1 MRPSLFLNINEY
13 HLAPVR
19 QRCASQKTW
28 VNKWV
33 GFMKNWIELSIAG
46 RVGDKARRAAFT
58 LVELLVVIAII
69 GILVGLLL
77 PAVQAARE
85 AARRM
90 QCSNNLKQM
99 GLAMLNYESAHKKLP
114 SGGEGTD
121 MSLSPPA
128 RTDYSFAPHSPF
140 TVMLPFMEQGNIY
153 NQMNLSFYYNDT
165 RFPANQLATQ
175 NQVPIF
181 VCPSDPFGSVLD
193 KFNFGRLDYF
203 SVVYT
208 DIDPT
213 GTATTSNVKSSTRL
227 GLLGFGASKGT
238 VQFQGRLTWPTLG
251 GATDGLSNTVAII
264 EDAGRLDV
272 NSSYGSSTGS
282 ISKYAD
288 PACNLGFGY
297 GCATGNRRSVVRW
310 ADPDAAGSG
319 VSGAPN
325 TKAYINQNKTPMG
338 GSTATCLW
346 SDNNCGPND
355 EPFSFHTGGV
365 QTVLGDGSVHFLSE
379 SIDPISF
386 RAILTRDEGV
396 IPPSNPID

>member
-1 MRPSLFLNINEY
+1 MS
-13 HLAPVR
+13 
-19 QRCASQKTW
+19 
-28 VNKWV
+28 
-33 GFMKNWIELSIAG
+33 KNVFVTLKRAHG
-46 RVGDKARRAAFT
+46 RSRLAFT

-99 GLAMLNYESAHKKLP
+99 GLAMLNYESTFRKLP
-114 SGGEGTD
+114 NGGEGTD

-128 RTDYSFAPHSPF
+128 RTNYSFANHSPF

-153 NQMNLSFYYNDT
+153 NQMNLGYYYNDS
-165 RFPANQLATQ
+165 RFPANQIATQ
-175 NQVPIF
+175 NEVPIF
-181 VCPSDPFGSVLD
+181 VCPSDPYGSMLD
-193 KFNFGRLDYF
+193 PFRFGRLDYF
-203 SVVYT
+203 SVAYT

-213 GTATTSNVKSSTRL
+213 GTAATSNVKSSTRL
-227 GLLGFGASKGT
+227 GLLGSSASPGPT
-238 VQFQGRLTWPTLG
+238 AFQGRLSWPTLS
-251 GATDGLSNTVAII
+251 GASDGLSNTVAII
-264 EDAGRLDV
+264 EDAGRLDA
-272 NSSYGSSTGS
+272 SQSYGSSTGS
-282 ISKYAD
+282 NSKYDD
-288 PACNLGFGY
+288 PACNLGFGV
-297 GCATGNRRSVVRW
+297 GCPSTNKRSVVRW

-325 TKAYINQNKTPMG
+325 VKAYINQNKTPTG
-338 GSTATCLW
+338 GSTSTCLW

-365 QTVLGDGSVHFLSE
+365 MSVLGDGSVHFLSD

-386 RAILTRDEGV
+386 RAVLTRDEGV
-396 IPPSNPID
+396 VPPTNPIE